1 MAIHIGRRGFIST
14 LSGAAVLP
22 FVARAQQPAIPV
34 VGFLWL
40 SLPDVF
46 ADRLRGFQRGLKE
59 AGYVEGENVTI
70 DYRWAENQN
79 DRLPG
84 LAVELARRRV
94 AVVVAAGPLLH
105 SPRRRKLPQ
114 FPRCSWS
121 VTTRCG
127 LA

>member
-1 MAIHIGRRGFIST
+1 MRRREFIT
-14 LSGAAVLP
+14 LLGGAASAWPL
-22 FVARAQQPAIPV
+22 AAGAQQPAMPV
-34 VGFLWL
+34 VGFLGL

-59 AGYVEGENVTI
+59 AGYVAGENVTI

-94 AVVVAAGPLLH
+94 AVVVAAGP
-105 SPRRRKLPQ
+105 SA
-114 FPRCSWS
+114 S
-121 VTTRCG
+121 
-127 LA
+127 LAAKAEASTIPTVFLVGDDPV